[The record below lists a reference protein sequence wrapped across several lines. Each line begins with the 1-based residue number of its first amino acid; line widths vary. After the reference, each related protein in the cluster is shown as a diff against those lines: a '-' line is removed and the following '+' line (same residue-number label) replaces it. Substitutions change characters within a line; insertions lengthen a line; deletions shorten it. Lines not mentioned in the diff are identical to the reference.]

1 MPRPSKPV
9 QATAALPN
17 QGTLEVLERACEDAA
32 SKWNEVAK
40 ATRLDYEAK
49 ASRLAAPGGYPF
61 HAVAPATRKLYKAA
75 GLWVL
80 RKRVRAILREA
91 KRAKKGATGK
101 ELFAVRQAM
110 WAAKLAEA
118 RPLLDEIDRLAAID
132 CKIVSG
138 LDRAQASHKQAP
150 ATDADL
156 VKFHAWA
163 AENSSFADAF
173 LVAEFSG
180 CRGEELGKGIRVQA
194 AKVDGVP
201 VLRFH
206 IESAKCDG
214 DRKGLDIRC
223 IEVPFPSAAAQGV
236 QRRWMELAKKASQK
250 KTGIVIEVEAKGQS
264 TAGRRFTEACR
275 TASEGAGVKVAAYSL
290 RNRFSAQVKASSA
303 GTPDA
308 SVNVALAL
316 GHQTTETQRH
326 YARAHRGGGGI
337 SPVSIRGVNVMGAQ
351 IRGPAQRQGPPLH
364 VKTSHALQQATP
376 KAAPAARSG
385 ARRL

>member
-1 MPRPSKPV
+1 MARPSKPV
-9 QATAALPN
+9 QVTAALPN
-17 QGTLEVLERACEDAA
+17 QGALEVLERACEDAS

-40 ATRLDYEAK
+40 TTRLDYEAK

-61 HAVAPATRKLYKAA
+61 HAVTPATRKLYKAA

-80 RKRVRAILREA
+80 RKKVRAILREA
-91 KRAKKGATGK
+91 KRAKKGVTGK

-110 WAAKLAEA
+110 WAAKIAEA

-132 CKIVSG
+132 CKTVSG

-156 VKFHAWA
+156 VKFYAWA

-173 LVAEFSG
+173 LVTEFSG
-180 CRGEELGKGIRVQA
+180 CRGEELSKGIRVET

-201 VLRFH
+201 LLRFH
-206 IESAKCDG
+206 IESVKCDTAK
-214 DRKGLDIRC
+214 KGLDIRC
-223 IEVPFPSAAAQGV
+223 LEVPFPKAAAESV
-236 QRRWMELAKKASQK
+236 QRRWMELANKASQR
-250 KTGIVIEVEAKGQS
+250 KTGVVFRIDPKGNS

-275 TASEGAGVKVAAYSL
+275 TASEGAGVKVAAYAL
-290 RNRFSAQVKASSA
+290 RNRISAQTKASSA
-303 GTPDA
+303 GTSDA
-308 SVNVALAL
+308 AVNVALVL

-337 SPVSIRGVNVMGAQ
+337 SPMTIRGVNVMGVQ

-364 VKTSHALQQATP
+364 IRENVALRKVA
-376 KAAPAARSG
+376 KAAAAPPRSRG
-385 ARRL
+385 PRL